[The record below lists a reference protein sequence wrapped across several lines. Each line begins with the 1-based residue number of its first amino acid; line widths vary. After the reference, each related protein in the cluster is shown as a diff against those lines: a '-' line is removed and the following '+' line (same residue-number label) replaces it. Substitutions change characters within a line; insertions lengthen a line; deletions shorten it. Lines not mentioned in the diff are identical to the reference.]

1 MTETQLIASITYR
14 PREDATA
21 DTECALLAAAYGF
34 ILECH
39 AKKKA
44 ARPGGLDDA
53 EGPESDRTD
62 TEIIPG

>member
-1 MTETQLIASITYR
+1 MAQSSRVIYR
-14 PREDATA
+14 PRADATPKS
-21 DTECALLAAAYGF
+21 ELSALVAVYRF
-34 ILECH
+34 IIFDCH